1 MEGQSTPYYYF
12 LKKALENNS
21 TSRLNQYIR
30 LVARYVLLS
39 IYAVVSFIS
48 YLFKMKDIFVVSS
61 DLMDGAQSQQFQ
73 LGLATRSAK
82 KYSIP
87 ETNINFG
94 QSLRP
99 TKNKNDE

>member
-1 MEGQSTPYYYF
+1 MEGQSASYYYF

-39 IYAVVSFIS
+39 IYVVVSFIS
-48 YLFKMKDIFVVSS
+48 YLFKMKDIFAVSS
-61 DLMDGAQSQQFQ
+61 DLSNGRCSVTIV
-73 LGLATRSAK
+73 LGLATRPAK
-82 KYSIP
+82 KYSIL

-99 TKNKNDE
+99 TKHKNN

>member
-1 MEGQSTPYYYF
+1 MEGQSAPYYYF

-48 YLFKMKDIFVVSS
+48 YLFKMKDI
-61 DLMDGAQSQQFQ
+61 L
-73 LGLATRSAK
+73 
-82 KYSIP
+82 
-87 ETNINFG
+87 
-94 QSLRP
+94 
-99 TKNKNDE
+99 